1 MSAMNRPSLA
11 WPRLRVLVNLVLGAA
26 LLPAFWVLLSWRD
39 EEPMVFGVPTLTA
52 LPFALLA
59 IAALCV
65 ITLRTM
71 RCPACGTHLAHRA
84 VPKRCPGC
92 EIELR

>member
-1 MSAMNRPSLA
+1 MKRKLPA
-11 WPRLRVLVNLVLGAA
+11 WLQPREVVHFLLGAS
-26 LLPAFWVLLSWRD
+26 LLPSFWVLLAWRD
-39 EEPMVFGVPTLTA
+39 DDPTVFGVPTHVA
-52 LPFALLA
+52 LPLALLA
-59 IAALCV
+59 IVALCV

-71 RCPACGTHLAHRA
+71 RCPACGTHLAYKS

>member
-1 MSAMNRPSLA
+1 MKRAFPSWL
-11 WPRLRVLVNLVLGAA
+11 RLRLVLNFVLGAA
-26 LLPAFWVLLSWRD
+26 VLPAFWVLLSWRD
-39 EEPMVFGVPTLTA
+39 EEPTVFGVPTRAA

-59 IAALCV
+59 IGALCV

-71 RCPACGTHLAHRA
+71 RCPACGTHLAYKA

-92 EIELR
+92 EVELR